1 MSHGSLLSDP
11 TNNRLHSLWHGPL
24 LSDATNRLHSL
35 WHGPLLSDAT
45 NRLHSLWHGPLL
57 SDATNN
63 RLHSLWYR
71 HAAKETCTDPS
82 AVKQLAHSMFEVES
96 EIDARSFH
104 SVDIDVEICSC
115 HVDLTGCWC
124 KHQAVVAAKF
134 NLATNNQV
142 PRCSPELRHLLYSV
156 ATGNPTAVDQSFF
169 VCLNEEDERKVLG
182 IDKGDARRVAGD
194 SVMDD
199 VTDQKELVLIR
210 LINYGTPTYFTVVL
224 LDMDIQLL
232 VT

>member
-1 MSHGSLLSDP
+1 
-11 TNNRLHSLWHGPL
+11 
-24 LSDATNRLHSL
+24 
-35 WHGPLLSDAT
+35 
-45 NRLHSLWHGPLL
+45 
-57 SDATNN
+57 
-63 RLHSLWYR
+63 
-71 HAAKETCTDPS
+71 
-82 AVKQLAHSMFEVES
+82 MFEVES

-124 KHQAVVAAKF
+124 KHQAAVAAKF
-134 NLATNNQV
+134 NLATSNPV

-169 VCLNEEDERKVLG
+169 ASMNEQDERKVLS
-182 IDKGDARRVAGD
+182 IDEGDARRVAGD

-210 LINYGTPTYFTVVL
+210 LINYGTPTYFTVVR
-224 LDMDIQLL
+224 LDMDIKLL